1 MLPAHLTE
9 LLDARAYPHRCDA
22 IELIE
27 THISWVLKTGTYV
40 YKIKRPVDL
49 GFVDFSTLARRR
61 HFCSEELRLNRRFA
75 PSLYVDVVGIVRG
88 AGGIRVGG
96 EGEPFEYAVRMR
108 QFDAD
113 WQLDR
118 RLAAGVLG
126 VEELGEFGATLA
138 GQHADLP
145 RCEPTTA
152 FGTAAAVYAPVV
164 ENFKQIAASRLSAV
178 QSSECATI
186 AAWSER
192 RHGELNAWFDA
203 RRAGG
208 HVRECH
214 GDLHLSNLVALPD
227 GIHAFDCIE
236 FSDPLRWI
244 DVISDVAFLVMD
256 CAVRERGD
264 LGYAFLSRYLETSG
278 DYLGCRLLDFYLVYR
293 SMVRAKVAALSA
305 QEGADVDCQ
314 RRFEQHVGYALARVR
329 RGRGALVLMCGLSGS
344 GKSWLAQRLVTRLPA
359 LRIRSDV
366 ERKRLA
372 GLDVLARSDSPI
384 DAGLYRRN
392 MSDAVYARLAD
403 CAEAV
408 VAGGELA
415 IVDATFL
422 DATRRQTFRELAARL
437 GVGCLTVHCDAPP
450 EILESR
456 VANRDSTGDDASE
469 ATIEVLAAQRRTFL
483 PPHADEG
490 ALLTV
495 ATNASVDVDAVA
507 AAILDRFSDMRA

>member
-1 MLPAHLTE
+1 MLPEHLTQ

-27 THISWVLKTGTYV
+27 THISWVLKTGEYV

-49 GFVDFSTLARRR
+49 GFVDFSTLARRH

-75 PSLYVDVVGIVRG
+75 PSLYIDVVGIVRS
-88 AGGIRVGG
+88 ATGIRVGG
-96 EGEPFEYAVRMR
+96 DGEPFEYAVRMH
-108 QFDAD
+108 QFEAD
-113 WQLDR
+113 RQLDR
-118 RLAAGVLG
+118 RLAAGRLSVD
-126 VEELGEFGATLA
+126 ELGEFGATLA
-138 GQHADLP
+138 RQHADLP
-145 RCEPTTA
+145 RCEPSSA
-152 FGTAAAVYAPVV
+152 FGTAAAAYAPVA
-164 ENFKQIAASRLSAV
+164 ENFRQIAASELSALR
-178 QSSECATI
+178 SGDCMTI

-192 RHGELNAWFDA
+192 RHGELEASFDA
-203 RRAGG
+203 RRAEG
-208 HVRECH
+208 HIRECH

-256 CAVRERGD
+256 CAVRERDD
-264 LGYAFLSRYLETSG
+264 LGHTFLSRYLEASG
-278 DYLGCRLLDFYLVYR
+278 DYPGCRLLDFYLVYR

-305 QEGADVDCQ
+305 HDGADVEYR
-314 RRFEQHVGYALARVR
+314 RRFERHVDFALARVQ

-372 GLDVLARSDSPI
+372 GLDVLARSESPI
-384 DAGLYRRN
+384 DAGLYRHD

-422 DATRRQTFRELAARL
+422 DAARRQTFRALATRL
-437 GVGCLTVHCDAPP
+437 GVGCLTVYCDAPP
-450 EILESR
+450 DVLESR
-456 VANRDSTGDDASE
+456 VTNRDSAGNDASE
-469 ATIEVLAAQRRTFL
+469 ATLDVLAAQRRKFV
-483 PPHADEG
+483 PPHADEET
-490 ALLTV
+490 LLTV
-495 ATNASVDVDAVA
+495 ASGGTVDVDAVA
-507 AAILDRFSDMRA
+507 AAILARLADARP